1 MNRYHNL
8 TEMLAINRTAHAYFD
23 TLPDRVRR
31 QIIAHGDYLHSDTEL
46 RNYANLL
53 LRQQG

>member
-8 TEMLAINRTAHAYFD
+8 TEMLAINRSAHAYFD

-31 QIIAHGDYLHSDTEL
+31 QIIARGDCLHSADEL
-46 RNYANLL
+46 RDYASLL

>member
-1 MNRYHNL
+1 MNRYHDL

-31 QIIAHGDYLHSDTEL
+31 QLIAHGDCLHSDAEL
-46 RNYANLL
+46 RDYASLL
-53 LRQQG
+53 LQRQG

>member
-8 TEMLAINRTAHAYFD
+8 TEMLAINRSAHAYFD

-31 QIIAHGDYLHSDTEL
+31 QLIARGDCLHSADEL
-46 RNYANLL
+46 RDYASLL
-53 LRQQG
+53 LRQQD